1 MVRHLVLVC
10 IIIAHYYNSAMHS
23 LLCHFLRLLTHSDP
37 VFSIPT
43 GLRIKLILP
52 RPDLCDGRYE
62 QFCHYA
68 APMYSNITSILLA
81 RSQFS
86 LLETMLKYWLPNRG
100 TPESFWHHEWNKHG
114 TCVNTLAPRCYTS
127 EDGEEEGE
135 VKEYEEG
142 QELVDYFQRA
152 VTLFKQL
159 DTFKALADA
168 DIHPS
173 TSKTYTNREISDALY
188 NLTGAS
194 VVLGCNR
201 GALNQAWYTFNV
213 RGNLQTGAFVASE
226 PAGSGKG
233 TCPEKGIHWWP
244 KDN

>member
-1 MVRHLVLVC
+1 MANIFR
-10 IIIAHYYNSAMHS
+10 A
-23 LLCHFLRLLTHSDP
+23 
-37 VFSIPT
+37 
-43 GLRIKLILP
+43 

-81 RSQFS
+81 HSQFS

-114 TCVNTLAPRCYTS
+114 TCVNTLAPRCYS
-127 EDGEEEGE
+127 QGRADGDGEEAEPE
-135 VKEYEEG
+135 EYKEG

-152 VTLFKQL
+152 VTLFSQL
-159 DTFKALADA
+159 DTYTALVSAG
-168 DIHPS
+168 ITPS
-173 TSKTYTNREISDALY
+173 TSRTYTNREISDALY
-188 NLTGAS
+188 KLTGAP
-194 VVLGCNR
+194 VVLGCDR
-201 GALNQAWYTFNV
+201 GALNQAWYAFNV

-226 PAGSGKG
+226 PPGSGKG
-233 TCPEKGIHWWP
+233 TCPERGIHWWP

>member
-1 MVRHLVLVC
+1 MAAERTTPLQECCGAPSQLSP
-10 IIIAHYYNSAMHS
+10 A
-23 LLCHFLRLLTHSDP
+23 LLIKRASSPIVKAQILTS
-37 VFSIPT
+37 F
-43 GLRIKLILP
+43 P

-68 APMYSNITSILLA
+68 APMYSNITEILIQHNQA
-81 RSQFS
+81 E
-86 LLETMLKYWLPNRG
+86 LLKTMLKYWLPNRG

-114 TCVNTLAPRCYTS
+114 TCVNTLAPRCYS
-127 EDGEEEGE
+127 NGGRDDGEDEGLLTG
-135 VKEYEEG
+135 EYKEG

-152 VTLFKQL
+152 VTLFSQL

-168 DIHPS
+168 GIHPS
-173 TSKTYTNREISDALY
+173 TSRTYTNKEISEALY
-188 NLTGAS
+188 NLTGAP

-233 TCPEKGIHWWP
+233 TCPERGIHWWP